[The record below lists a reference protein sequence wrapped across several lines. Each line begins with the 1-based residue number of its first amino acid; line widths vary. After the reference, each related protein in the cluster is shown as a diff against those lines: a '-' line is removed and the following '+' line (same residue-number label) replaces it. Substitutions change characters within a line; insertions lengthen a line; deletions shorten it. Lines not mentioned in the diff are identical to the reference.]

1 MINKKGPVVM
11 DWSPDEKSMA
21 VVSTLADILEQVVL
35 HVKQNIENHCLDG
48 SEDVTKIAVAIFAVH
63 TRALML
69 EIMNRG
75 LDDISTDIVN
85 VAEKM
90 RLGIRMTMVQ
100 PSDELRSERWV
111 EECISQLA
119 IT

>member
-21 VVSTLADILEQVVL
+21 VVRTLADILEQAVL

-90 RLGIRMTMVQ
+90 RFGLRMTVIK
-100 PSDELRSERWV
+100 PSDELRLERWV